1 MEKLV
6 INSQFWKGKK
16 VFLTGHTGFKG
27 SWMSLWLQKLGVNLI
42 GFSESIPTEPSLFK
56 LTNVQ
61 EGMLSLFGDIRNYEN
76 LEKILQ
82 EHKPDIIIHMAAQS
96 LVRKSY

>member
-1 MEKLV
+1 MV

-27 SWMSLWLQKLGVNLI
+27 SWMSLWLQKLGTNLI

-56 LTNVQ
+56 LANVQ
-61 EGMLSLFGDIRNYEN
+61 QGMISLFGDIRNYEN
-76 LEKILQ
+76 IEEILRKY
-82 EHKPDIIIHMAAQS
+82 KPDIIIHMAAQS
-96 LVRKSY
+96 LVKKSYENW